1 MQIYGIGGQ
10 DVQGDASEA
19 MAEIAQNRTLM
30 VEKLTHDAPIKP
42 EIVEGL
48 KNIDEV
54 FEHFQPEI
62 DVDFEDSEGA
72 GREEKLRFNGLSD
85 FSIKGITA
93 QSEFLQDLTIQKE
106 QYQKVIK
113 QLKSNKL
120 LKKALDNPETKEALL
135 NAMYSMIKEISDNK

>member
-1 MQIYGIGGQ
+1 MQIYGIGGTE
-10 DVQGDASEA
+10 VQGDASEA
-19 MAEIAQNRTLM
+19 VGEIAQNRTLM
-30 VEKLTHDAPIKP
+30 VEKLTTEAPIKP

-54 FEHFQPEI
+54 FDHFQPEI

-135 NAMYSMIKEISDNK
+135 NAMYAMIKEIANTK